1 MSAPRPALLLL
12 ALSLPLAAGALLAQD
27 RSGPRTASLD
37 EGEVA
42 PPDSVR
48 PARPPLRDPFRGPPA
63 LEGNRPIGPG
73 SQAPVRPRLPAVK
86 LLGLI
91 EVKGRAPAALLEI
104 DKSVC
109 VVRAGDLI
117 SIEGPGAPAEVEVL
131 EVGRSRVRVSF
142 FGEQREVR

>member
-27 RSGPRTASLD
+27 RVPQTASLD
-37 EGEVA
+37 EGELA
-42 PPDSVR
+42 PLDSLRPVR
-48 PARPPLRDPFRGPPA
+48 APLRDPFRGPPG
-63 LEGNRPIGPG
+63 LEGNRPVGPG
-73 SQAPVRPRLPAVK
+73 GQAPVRPRLPAVK
-86 LLGLI
+86 LLGVV
-91 EVKGRAPAALLEI
+91 EVKGRAPGALLEI

-117 SIEGPGAPAEVEVL
+117 SIEGLGAPAEVEVL
-131 EVGRSRVRVSF
+131 EVGRSRVRIRC